1 VFKGWA
7 LSHKGKATADIDYNP
22 DDGPEAYSNQSVH
35 TRLTEYTD
43 MARDVHGPDYDPTT
57 EDLDVEIVMRVKG
70 SNGTNKGPSKANYA

>member
-1 VFKGWA
+1 
-7 LSHKGKATADIDYNP
+7 
-22 DDGPEAYSNQSVH
+22 
-35 TRLTEYTD
+35 